1 MATLVK
7 VSRKRDKKIRA
18 VRGTVALLDYDD
30 LKRKDEILGRYIII
44 TLGPNPNFN
53 APKTQHE
60 WIKISIED
68 RSIFL
73 LLFLFFSN
81 EDNPILIYYYLVITK
96 SKCCIT
102 KVLSITIFVFFF
114 TIHIDTSTKR
124 MVTSIGPSFHYFMRH
139 DLISSYSSYS
149 ISIVRRN
156 SVLKQSSKTNCI
168 FRVKLVLDR
177 ASIADIPITDL
188 LINRIESLALRSI
201 KWFPTKTR

>member
-124 MVTSIGPSFHYFMRH
+124 MVISIGPSFHYQGAKRIFHAPWFNIFLFVIFHIHREAKQCIKTIKQNKLH
-139 DLISSYSSYS
+139 FSGEIGLGSRVY
-149 ISIVRRN
+149 RRYPDN
-156 SVLKQSSKTNCI
+156 WSFN
-168 FRVKLVLDR
+168 
-177 ASIADIPITDL
+177 
-188 LINRIESLALRSI
+188 
-201 KWFPTKTR
+201 

>member
-81 EDNPILIYYYLVITK
+81 EDNPILVYYYLVITK

-114 TIHIDTSTKR
+114 YNLYRYFHRFVSQNET
-124 MVTSIGPSFHYFMRH
+124 VTSIGPSFHYQGIFHAPWFNIFLFAIFHIHREA
-139 DLISSYSSYS
+139 
-149 ISIVRRN
+149 
-156 SVLKQSSKTNCI
+156 KQCI
-168 FRVKLVLDR
+168 ETIKQNKLHFSGEIGLGSRVYCRYPDNW
-177 ASIADIPITDL
+177 SF
-188 LINRIESLALRSI
+188 N
-201 KWFPTKTR
+201 

>member
-102 KVLSITIFVFFF
+102 KVLNIIIFVFFF
-114 TIHIDTSTKR
+114 TIHIDTF
-124 MVTSIGPSFHYFMRH
+124 IDSFH
-139 DLISSYSSYS
+139 
-149 ISIVRRN
+149 
-156 SVLKQSSKTNCI
+156 KTNGY
-168 FRVKLVLDR
+168 FYRTKFPLSR
-177 ASIADIPITDL
+177 GKTDISCAMI
-188 LINRIESLALRSI
+188 
-201 KWFPTKTR
+201 